1 MDVQSASQASASL
14 VKFHS
19 KDELRRYMKSLVEYY
34 QGVAQGYGDQL
45 GTLLRTIEQEKG
57 SAKVPG
63 PGKVVAK
70 GWVRMGTMLVNTG
83 DSKGAMAEVLF
94 QAHEETK
101 SRLSKISEAVKSFD
115 EQSNSVIP
123 EAGLYYLQ
131 LKNGIP
137 ERIVADTAAKSKD
150 SFKFSAAFQVV

>member
-1 MDVQSASQASASL
+1 
-14 VKFHS
+14 
-19 KDELRRYMKSLVEYY
+19 MKSLAESY
-34 QGVAQGYGDQL
+34 QMVAQGYGDQL
-45 GTLLRTIEQEKG
+45 GSLLRTIEQEKG
-57 SAKVPG
+57 GTKVQG
-63 PGKVVAK
+63 AGKVVAK

-94 QAHEETK
+94 QAHEEAK
-101 SRLSKISEAVKSFD
+101 SRLAKISEAVKSFD
-115 EQSNSVIP
+115 EQSSSTIP

-137 ERIVADTAAKSKD
+137 ERIVADTAAKGKD